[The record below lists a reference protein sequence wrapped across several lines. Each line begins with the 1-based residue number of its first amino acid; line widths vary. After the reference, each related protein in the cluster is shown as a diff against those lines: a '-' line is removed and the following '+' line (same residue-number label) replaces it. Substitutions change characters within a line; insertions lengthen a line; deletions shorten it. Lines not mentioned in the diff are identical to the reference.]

1 MGVNRTWMRSGAA
14 VSSDDQREPRPDR
27 PTHDDP
33 TTAGV
38 ATAAARVDAGIL
50 ANPHFMAE
58 YSLAP
63 LADTGLLD
71 APDVGLTRY
80 HRRGLPADVSF
91 WCSSIHSGLTDS
103 ATIAK
108 VTVQRMTT
116 GIAGLWFQCLDQDRS
131 SRRGRIVVSGP
142 WDRCPVLPMVGVWH
156 SDSVSFRPGACRA
169 LFGIPAHELSNRRV
183 DLEDLLPGEGKALV
197 QRLIDQSTRAGRY
210 DVLVDWIRGRIRR
223 KARAQDLSMI
233 TDLQRWIASA
243 GPLRDIAQHTGS
255 SQRQLQRWFS
265 DHVGMTPGAFSH
277 LWQVRRVLNEVLT
290 QDHPDWSG
298 LAYHYGFA
306 DQAHLVRRW
315 SEVLGESPAR
325 FHRRWMNG
333 GRWVDGMI
341 FLPHAKSS

>member
-1 MGVNRTWMRSGAA
+1 MSPESAL
-14 VSSDDQREPRPDR
+14 SSDEHRAPGRDR
-27 PTHDDP
+27 PLPDDV

-38 ATAAARVDAGIL
+38 SDVVARVDAGIL

-58 YSLAP
+58 YTLDP
-63 LADTGLLD
+63 LPDTGVLD
-71 APDVGLTRY
+71 APEVGLTRY

-91 WCSSIHSGLTDS
+91 WCSSLHSGLTDS
-103 ATIAK
+103 ATISK

-116 GIAGLWFQCLDQDRS
+116 GIVGIWFQCLDQDRA
-131 SRRGRIVVSGP
+131 SRRGRIIVSGP

-156 SDSVSFRPGACRA
+156 SDSVSLRPGACRA
-169 LFGIPAHELSNRRV
+169 LFGIPAKELSNRRV
-183 DLEDLLPGEGKALV
+183 DLEDLLPGEGRALV
-197 QRLIDQSTRAGRY
+197 QRLIDQSTRCARY
-210 DVLVDWIRGRIRR
+210 DVLVDWIRDRIRR
-223 KARAQDLSMI
+223 NARAQDLAMV

-255 SQRQLQRWFS
+255 SQRQLQRWFNE
-265 DHVGMTPGAFSH
+265 HIGMTPSAFSH
-277 LWQVRRVLNEVLT
+277 LWQVRRVLNDALT
-290 QDHPDWSG
+290 QDRPNWSG

-325 FHRRWMNG
+325 FHRRWLHG

-341 FLPHAKSS
+341 FLPEPKHP